1 MCRLWRTNQPVPYCS
16 ATRAARRESAA
27 LWAVRR
33 ESAALWAGERN
44 LSATTPPQTEGTPG
58 RSRMG
63 RSRMGRSRCSPFRT
77 ATAHTRERELR
88 ASPYPQLGTPQVV
101 VSAHPPSPGGAH
113 AAYRLARSWPAARLS
128 GGGAL
133 ADRRAEEDT
142 RCTARVGRLRGR
154 VATALR
160 GAARRTATPPYVAL
174 RRAAFRRRAGDW
186 GSRCECKR
194 GAMQPWFGSGSGSGG

>member
-1 MCRLWRTNQPVPYCS
+1 
-16 ATRAARRESAA
+16 
-27 LWAVRR
+27 
-33 ESAALWAGERN
+33 
-44 LSATTPPQTEGTPG
+44 
-58 RSRMG
+58 
-63 RSRMGRSRCSPFRT
+63 MGRSRCSPFRT

-88 ASPYPQLGTPQVV
+88 ASPYPQLGSPQVV

-174 RRAAFRRRAGDW
+174 RRAAFRRRAGVVTDRGQTNVFFPGETRFTKCTVAAQATGAVDASASAARCNR
-186 GSRCECKR
+186 GSARVRARVGE
-194 GAMQPWFGSGSGSGG
+194 GGGW